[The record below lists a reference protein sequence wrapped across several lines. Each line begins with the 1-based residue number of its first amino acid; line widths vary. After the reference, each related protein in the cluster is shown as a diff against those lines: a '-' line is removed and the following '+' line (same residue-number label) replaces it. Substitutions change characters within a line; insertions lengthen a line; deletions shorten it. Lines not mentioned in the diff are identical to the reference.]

1 MVFILFSALATAAF
15 TLVLMKRNIKDI
27 VDPSRDGA
35 IHDGARWLLL
45 LIEVLNLSVSVYAIG
60 HTLTELL

>member
-15 TLVLMKRNIKDI
+15 TLVLMKRNIKDLAN
-27 VDPSRDGA
+27 PSRDGN
-35 IHDGARWLLL
+35 IHDGTRWLLL
-45 LIEVLNLSVSVYAIG
+45 LLEVLNLSVSVYAID